1 MNIKAK
7 KAKVQALSKK
17 SVINVLSQD
26 EIKKKV
32 QVIEQE
38 LKASTWRELETKGK
52 FEKNDKLSFISE
64 EMLIVGCDIGS
75 ETHYIRAID
84 TRGREL
90 SKGAFEFSNSS
101 EGFASAKAW
110 VLKLAEKND
119 KKQIVLGLE
128 PTGHYWFAIA
138 ACMVSNGISVVQV
151 NPYAVKQ
158 SKEIEDNSQLKDD
171 RKDPKIIANLVKD
184 GNYGMPYLPE
194 DIYADMRSNTIP
206 EPYRASG
213 RPEAEQGSGQE
224 TRK

>member
-7 KAKVQALSKK
+7 KKKVQPLSKK
-17 SVINVLSQD
+17 SVINVLSRD
-26 EIKKKV
+26 ALRRKV
-32 QVIEQE
+32 QVLEQE
-38 LKASTWRELETKGK
+38 LKSSIWRELETNGK
-52 FEKNDKLSFISE
+52 FDKNDKLSFISD

-90 SKGAFEFSNSS
+90 SRGAFEFSNSS

-110 VLKLAEKND
+110 VLNLAAEND

-138 ACMVSNGISVVQV
+138 AWMVSNGISVVQV

-194 DIYADMRSNTIP
+194 DIYADMRL
-206 EPYRASG
+206 
-213 RPEAEQGSGQE
+213 QE
-224 TRK
+224 VSYDE